1 MPTIVSAMGKFSTAQ
16 IGFIVLIPYTV
27 AAVFVYFWSKRADRT
42 GKRAWHTAVSMVL
55 AGMGL
60 LAAGYLLPVN
70 PILAMI
76 GLTASAMGIYGAI
89 APFLSMPSAAL
100 TGAAAAAGLALIN
113 SLGNLGGFVAPYAVG
128 LLNDA
133 TGNNQSGLLFLSL
146 CLCTTAV
153 ATYLYA
159 RKRPEGD
166 AALDP
171 AVAATADV
179 TDDSV
184 APAKLS

>member
-1 MPTIVSAMGKFSTAQ
+1 MP
-16 IGFIVLIPYTV
+16 
-27 AAVFVYFWSKRADRT
+27 RT
-42 GKRAWHTAVSMVL
+42 
-55 AGMGL
+55 
-60 LAAGYLLPVN
+60 
-70 PILAMI
+70 
-76 GLTASAMGIYGAI
+76 
-89 APFLSMPSAAL
+89 PS
-100 TGAAAAAGLALIN
+100 
-113 SLGNLGGFVAPYAVG
+113 G

-146 CLCTTAV
+146 CLCITAV

-179 TDDSV
+179 AADS
-184 APAKLS
+184 AATAKFS